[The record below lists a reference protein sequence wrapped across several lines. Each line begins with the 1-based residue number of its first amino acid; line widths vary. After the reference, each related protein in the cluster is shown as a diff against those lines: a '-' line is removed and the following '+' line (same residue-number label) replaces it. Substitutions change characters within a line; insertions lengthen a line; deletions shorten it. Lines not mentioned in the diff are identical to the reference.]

1 MEIEICGKLSVE
13 NAMNATDEEIKA
25 FDQVKVV
32 KVVDDLLYIEKVK

>member
-1 MEIEICGKLSVE
+1 MDKE
-13 NAMNATDEEIKA
+13 NEEIKA